1 MRRQAL
7 QGQPLGLQ
15 PWITRSR
22 LRRVGQSW
30 ISQREGTKRGK
41 MTVKL
46 IPLRST
52 LHTLPRPCTWSTS
65 AKYTRMTPCRCN
77 PSYLPGISL
86 IRCGYCRWIC
96 RTNGLSEHQG
106 QSGAC
111 SGRGQTDKQ
120 ALDGVSRSHKEFCI
134 CSTTLHRLPHRATS
148 FAGNCLATDGHQLP
162 QTGFSQ

>member
-1 MRRQAL
+1 MDNE
-7 QGQPLGLQ
+7 
-15 PWITRSR
+15 ITAASSET
-22 LRRVGQSW
+22 VVDVAT
-30 ISQREGTKRGK
+30 EGTKRGK
-41 MTVKL
+41 W
-46 IPLRST
+46 R
-52 LHTLPRPCTWSTS
+52 WSQSRFDPSWSCHICAT
-65 AKYTRMTPCRCN
+65 YTTPALYMVHFRKIHKDGTM
-77 PSYLPGISL
+77 PVQSFDLSGISL
-86 IRCGYCRWIC
+86 VRCGYCRWIC

-148 FAGNCLATDGHQLP
+148 FEGNCLATDGHQCP